1 MFLNTD
7 TYTPVILLLDDIPEI
22 RSQEEKWQSKKVRL
36 VCAENRVEGMRFA
49 EDVVPDLIICLCHID
64 LPECTKIV
72 ESIRRNPILVQVPI
86 LMILEA
92 GLGEIPAGVV
102 DDPLQDFLYR
112 PFHPAEPLIRCQKL
126 LVLKKANQ
134 QLAAR
139 EQERSAQLLLSENRF
154 RLMVESV
161 EDYAMFMVDLQG
173 GITSWNR
180 GAERLTG
187 YTEVEAVGQHFS
199 ILYPR
204 EDLSAE
210 HALYELAMAR
220 RNGRYEEEGWRVRKD
235 GSRYYAQ
242 IQVWPMED
250 KSAAIIGFVKIT
262 RDITARRHAEQAL
275 KESEAKFRTI
285 TDAMPQMVWSTL
297 PDGHHDFFNEQWYR
311 FTGLEKGASD
321 GINNWE
327 AALHL
332 DDRMRAHHVWQR
344 SLDTGQTYE
353 IQYRLRHFSGNYRW
367 TLGRALPVRDENGKI
382 VRWMGTLTDIHEQK
396 QAEEALRDAA
406 RRKDEFLAMLAHELR
421 NPLAPLRNSTLLL
434 NRLLDD
440 GDERGR
446 RALDVIERQV
456 NHMACLIDDL
466 LDVARISRGKIEI
479 RREDIDLV
487 EVVRHTVEDFES
499 DYQVKGVHLK
509 MDIPS
514 QSLWLSGDRTRV
526 AQVIGNLL
534 HNALKFT
541 EPGGHVAVRLVREE
555 KSTLKRAGS
564 GMAILQVTD
573 SGAGIDPDIAENLF
587 NPFIQANQGLA
598 RSKGGLGLGLAL
610 VKGFIELH
618 GGTVEAHS
626 EGQGK
631 GAVFTLRLPLLQS
644 GGDKPQ
650 KDKAAQLRQ
659 RLRILLIEDN
669 TDMLQTLSTLL
680 TMEGHEVAT
689 AVDGEGGL
697 EAIRATAPDLVLC
710 DIGLP
715 GALDGYAVARAVRAE
730 ADLSGVYMVALSGYG
745 QERDRQRAKASGF
758 DNHLLKPLN
767 FGELAQVLAS
777 ASHRSSTALT
787 FRS

>member
-1 MFLNTD
+1 MFSNTD

-36 VCAENRVEGMRFA
+36 VCAENRAEGMRFA

-92 GLGEIPAGVV
+92 GLGEIPSGVV

-161 EDYAMFMVDLQG
+161 EDYAMFMVDLKG

-187 YTEVEAVGQHFS
+187 YTEAEAVGLHFS

-250 KSAAIIGFVKIT
+250 KSAEIIGFVKIT

-297 PDGHHDFFNEQWYR
+297 PNGDHDYFNEQWYR
-311 FTGLEKGASD
+311 YTGVKEGYTD
-321 GINNWE
+321 GPHWNKI
-327 AALHL
+327 LHPE
-332 DDRMRAHHVWQR
+332 DQARARQVWQR

-367 TLGRALPVRDENGKI
+367 TLGRALPVRDEQGKI

-434 NRLLDD
+434 SRLLDD

-479 RREDIDLV
+479 RREDVDLV

-499 DYQVKGVHLK
+499 DYQAKGVHLK

-541 EPGGHVAVRLVREE
+541 EPGGHVAVRLAREE

-564 GMAILQVTD
+564 GMAVLQVTD
-573 SGAGIDPDIAENLF
+573 SGVGIDPDIAENLF

-650 KDKAAQLRQ
+650 KDEAAQLRQ
-659 RLRILLIEDN
+659 RLRILLIDDN

-689 AVDGEGGL
+689 AVDGESGL
-697 EAIRATAPDLVLC
+697 EAIRATALDLVLC

-715 GALDGYAVARAVRAE
+715 GALDGYAVARAVRAD

-758 DNHLLKPLN
+758 DSHLLKPLN
-767 FGELAQVLAS
+767 FGELAEVLAS
-777 ASHRSSTALT
+777 ASHHSSTALT